1 MIRTADGLANEKIMK
16 NNDDVRDKV
25 INKVVYVPKRNHHG
39 DDDCWIFC
47 RNRCWVGSSWNRLV
61 GYGG

>member
-1 MIRTADGLANEKIMK
+1 MADGLANEEIMK

-39 DDDCWIFC
+39 DDDCWFFF
-47 RNRCWVGSSWNRLV
+47 VGISLLGGSCWNRL
-61 GYGG
+61 

>member
-1 MIRTADGLANEKIMK
+1 MADGLANEEIMK

-39 DDDCWIFC
+39 DDDCWFFFVGISLLG
-47 RNRCWVGSSWNRLV
+47 GSSWNRL
-61 GYGG
+61 